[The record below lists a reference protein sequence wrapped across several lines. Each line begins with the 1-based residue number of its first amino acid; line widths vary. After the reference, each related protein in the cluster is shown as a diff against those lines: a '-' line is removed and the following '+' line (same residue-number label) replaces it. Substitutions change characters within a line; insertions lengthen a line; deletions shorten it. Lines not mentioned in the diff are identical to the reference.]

1 MGGPGVPELL
11 AALEDWYRSNCDGD
25 WEHSY
30 GVTIRTLDNPGWC
43 VDVDLQGT
51 GLEGHEFDPVQDERT
66 EHDWVH
72 CRVEKGVFKGAG
84 GPVNLREILEQFL
97 RWSAR

>member
-1 MGGPGVPELL
+1 MLELL

-30 GVTIRTLDNPGWC
+30 GLRIQTLDNPGWC
-43 VDVDLQGT
+43 VDVDLLGT
-51 GLEGHEFDPVQDERT
+51 ALEGQDFASVHVERT
-66 EHDWVH
+66 EQDWLH
-72 CRVEKGVFKGAG
+72 CRVEKGVFRGAG
-84 GPVNLREILEQFL
+84 GPRNLREILEQFI